1 MPTQADLDW
10 NNVVSKNSQK
20 TRRESNVNKKEGGI
34 YDLSTGYYK
43 PKKEFPQTGK
53 RPIQDSDEDFV
64 GRERTDEDGG
74 SGGGVPAGY
83 EEVLRDYVDDDNTA
97 QQEYYLT
104 KAV

>member
-1 MPTQADLDW
+1 MPTQAQIDKD
-10 NNVVSKNSQK
+10 QK
-20 TRRESNVNKKEGGI
+20 RTKAHTGTIGIQAKSGGI
-34 YDLSTGYYK
+34 HDLSTSFIV